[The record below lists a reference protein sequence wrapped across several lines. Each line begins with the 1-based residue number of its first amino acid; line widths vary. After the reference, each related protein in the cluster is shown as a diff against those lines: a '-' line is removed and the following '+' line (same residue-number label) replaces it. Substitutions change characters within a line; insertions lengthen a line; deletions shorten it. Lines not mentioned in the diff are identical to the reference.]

1 MVPDVFSVHYGPQR
15 PRRHITFYMTGS
27 WKNLIQAK
35 HVLAQITNERI
46 RRIPMLNCNNFEE
59 FQDFTFNQQLRSN
72 FKILKRIF
80 LEESYFFLKFWDT
93 TSYDLRAL
101 TENVED
107 QIATSVETQD
117 LASNSA
123 EEPTSTPFLKEAFPE
138 L

>member
-1 MVPDVFSVHYGPQR
+1 M
-15 PRRHITFYMTGS
+15 
-27 WKNLIQAK
+27 
-35 HVLAQITNERI
+35 
-46 RRIPMLNCNNFEE
+46 
-59 FQDFTFNQQLRSN
+59 RSN

-101 TENVED
+101 TENVDD
-107 QIATSVETQD
+107 QVFTSVEAQD

-138 L
+138 LQDRPHVPQSELNRLG